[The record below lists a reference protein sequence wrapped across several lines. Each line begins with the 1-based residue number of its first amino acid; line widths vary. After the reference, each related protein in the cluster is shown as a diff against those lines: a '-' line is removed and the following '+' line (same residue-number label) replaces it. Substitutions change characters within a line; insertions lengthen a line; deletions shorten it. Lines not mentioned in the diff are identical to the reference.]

1 MQKKILVVDDDVA
14 ILDVVRLILEGQG
27 YSIETSETGAIFPT
41 VTSQKPDLI
50 LLDMLLSGEDGR
62 DIARKLK
69 ANKET
74 RSIPIV
80 MISAHPSAATGS
92 LSAGADKFL
101 SKPFEIEE
109 LLSVVSGTLGSN

>member
-1 MQKKILVVDDDVA
+1 MQKRILVVDDDVA
-14 ILDVVRLILEGQG
+14 ILDVVKLILEGQG
-27 YSIETSETGAIFPT
+27 YSIETSENGAIFPT
-41 VTSQKPDLI
+41 VVNHKPDLI

-62 DIARKLK
+62 DVARKLK

-74 RSIPIV
+74 QSIPIV
-80 MISAHPSAATGS
+80 MISAHPSAAAGS
-92 LSAGADKFL
+92 LQAGADKFL